1 MLKTFT
7 KYHNDGF
14 ETTLYDNRK
23 KVMVIV
29 MHECEGRNIWELL
42 VPHDYFGKPALQC
55 QKVAFTKIT
64 NTKHEVLGKKAEK
77 RIIELYTNK

>member
-7 KYHNDGF
+7 QFHNDGF
-14 ETTLYDNRK
+14 ETILYHNRK

-29 MHECEGRNIWELL
+29 MQESEDRNTWELL
-42 VPHDYFGKPALQC
+42 VPHDYFGRPAMRC
-55 QKVAFTKIT
+55 KEVAFTKIT
-64 NTKHEVLGKKAEK
+64 NTKHEVLAKKTEK